1 MFKTFEDIKNFQR
14 KLKPSSDDNIILY
27 LNIIYQNLL
36 MREESPNEDIK
47 EFNNRNAFPSN
58 SKQKNNEK
66 GISLGV
72 FIQFFDI
79 QEFICNRIFKYLNK
93 SKTGK
98 LTKNEFINGLYT
110 IFFGNFIELYKFTF
124 FLCDFNENGKIHK
137 FNMNILLSYIPAKN
151 YEEQYEYLKHIRTI
165 NNHYFTYL
173 DKEYPEKSIGINR
186 EIDFE
191 IYQNNIEDYFKEE
204 YKLKNDD
211 NYNDNGSFFLFINL
225 ISYIYQNHP
234 FISENMN
241 YCQLLKN
248 KTILK
253 NPQTRFK
260 LQNAEKGYNNKFSS
274 TTIDK
279 NNSKN
284 PFSEI
289 NNKNVERQSRQ
300 KSHIK
305 EKEKDTLILPKIDLY
320 HTSKRSFSLHTSK
333 IQNNNNNN
341 NNKTRIKL
349 INKIIDEEKQIKSF
363 KNNIQLHNNKNK
375 NLAEML
381 FKNNNNITLNPLA
394 KSVQFSESNA
404 YKFGGAFK
412 NKTKNKI
419 EAGPPQIS
427 PNKHKTVRFMINN
440 EINIDNEDDLIEEE
454 ENNQNNSNNN
464 TIEEFSDIIFKYCE
478 EDNSKIIKK
487 YYACLKGKDILF
499 FSSKQKTE
507 LLSIWNIS
515 KTLIK
520 IEEKTDISKYSLF
533 PLKFTNFN
541 GSYSLIYFEEKEN
554 QLKFAK
560 KCEENTNFLKI
571 ENLFEIKD
579 KIGQGHFGVVKTCVE
594 KSTGKEYAVKIMNK
608 TKIKEKDFQLVIQE
622 RNYMSLIKH
631 PNIVSLIQD
640 FEDETYLYFVMEYF
654 KGGDLSKYLYNINNT
669 DINLEKIAAKIIK
682 IIAQGVQYLNNFGIV
697 HRDIKPENIIF
708 EKENDIKSIKII
720 DLGVAITLPYG
731 EQAKDP
737 IGTLAYIAPEIFLH
751 NPYSYQVDVWSIGIL
766 LYFLA
771 TGGVVPFDDEK
782 GEEKTIG
789 KKIVFTHQEYPD
801 KYFGDKSKALICL
814 IDKALEKTPEKRISI
829 KEFLKEE
836 WLNKYSK

>member
-1 MFKTFEDIKNFQR
+1 MLKTFEDIKTFQR

-47 EFNNRNAFPSN
+47 EYNNRNAFPN
-58 SKQKNNEK
+58 PKQKNNEK
-66 GISLGV
+66 GISLRV

-79 QEFICNRIFKYLNK
+79 QEFICIRIFKYLNK

-98 LTKNEFINGLYT
+98 ITKNEFINGLYT
-110 IFFGNFIELYKFTF
+110 IFFGNFIQLYKFTF

-165 NNHYFTYL
+165 NNHYFSSI
-173 DKEYPEKSIGINR
+173 DKQYPNKNIGINK

-191 IYQNNIEDYFKEE
+191 IYQNNIEEYFKEE
-204 YKLKNDD
+204 YKIKHDD
-211 NYNDNGSFFLFINL
+211 NYNGNGSFFLFINI

-234 FISENMN
+234 FISESMN
-241 YCQLLKN
+241 YCQYLKN

-260 LQNAEKGYNNKFSS
+260 LQNIERGKFSS

-279 NNSKN
+279 NNSRN

-289 NNKNVERQSRQ
+289 NNKNTDKQSRQ
-300 KSHIK
+300 KSHFK
-305 EKEKDTLILPKIDLY
+305 DKDKDTLILPKIELY
-320 HTSKRSFSLHTSK
+320 HTSKRAFSLHTSK
-333 IQNNNNNN
+333 IQNNNN
-341 NNKTRIKL
+341 KKIKL
-349 INKIIDEEKQIKSF
+349 MNKIVDEEKQIKNY

-375 NLAEML
+375 NLADVL
-381 FKNNNNITLNPLA
+381 FKNNNTLNPLA
-394 KSVQFSESNA
+394 KSVQFSESST
-404 YKFGGAFK
+404 YKIGGAFK
-412 NKTKNKI
+412 NKAKNKN
-419 EAGPPQIS
+419 EAGSSQIS
-427 PNKHKTVRFMINN
+427 PTKPKTVKFMINN
-440 EINIDNEDDLIEEE
+440 EINIENEEDLIDEEE
-454 ENNQNNSNNN
+454 ENNQNNNNV
-464 TIEEFSDIIFKYCE
+464 EEFYDIIFKYCE

-515 KTLIK
+515 KALIK
-520 IEEKTDISKYSLF
+520 IEGQTDISKYSFF
-533 PLKFTNFN
+533 PIKFTNFN

-560 KCEENTNFLKI
+560 KCEENINFLKF

-579 KIGQGHFGVVKTCVE
+579 KIGEGHFGVVKTCIE
-594 KSTGKEYAVKIMNK
+594 KSTGKEFAVKIVNK
-608 TKIKEKDFQLVIQE
+608 TKIKEKDFQLVIEE

-631 PNIVSLIQD
+631 PNIVSLIKD
-640 FEDETYLYFVMEYF
+640 FEDETYLYFVMVYF
-654 KGGDLSKYLYNINNT
+654 KGGDLSKYLNNIKNT
-669 DINLEKIAAKIIK
+669 EKNLEKISAKIIK
-682 IIAQGVQYLNNFGIV
+682 IIAQGIQNLNNFGIV

-731 EQAKDP
+731 EQATDP